1 MNSRRCEICKIDV
14 HRASYNKH
22 LRSKKHIENIKHN
35 EMIIP
40 EWLFQEPI
48 ENRIKK
54 IFNPISLKK
63 LARNKINLDD
73 KQLNKELAK
82 KMINPYYFSD
92 RNLQVAYKINL
103 DSHHINHLNSKVT
116 ITSNFENTGIEFRFI
131 NKIMRE
137 MSIIYARLIN
147 QYKFKYQCVFSAR
160 FDKQNEDGLLLDE
173 TELFINLNMN
183 HNLTQSDIDNI
194 NITFPLEH
202 QIQKQEM
209 KDSGWR
215 IDKLYSMTIYFY
227 ETTEMNGSNY
237 IKIPLRSNAIL
248 NIENNDKYCFI
259 WSILASLYP
268 CNNNHPNRVS
278 NYRQYFIELNIQ
290 DFDFTNGFKCS
301 DVHRFNEL
309 NNLSVNIFEL
319 VFYQDQNQWKHK
331 LIPIEISKND
341 SDRIIDLAIYKN
353 HYVLI
358 KKLDVFLGDHN
369 KKFICRRCLCSYT
382 SENMLIKHKPKC
394 ENNDITSIKTSNE
407 SHLFSKKHFHK
418 NPLYF
423 RIYSDFEADNEE
435 DNTCIGNKTTN
446 IYKQNPVLNG
456 YHIVSELE
464 DVLKSDS
471 YKSPLGYDNVDRFVD
486 EVIKLE
492 NKMAFYF
499 KNTNKDIIMT
509 REDEEDY
516 RNKDICRLC
525 EKFIESDKVRD
536 HCHLTGKYRGPA
548 HSKCNI
554 NVTQK
559 QSNFIPFPFHNF
571 SNYDCHMFFKKL
583 VDKKKDK
590 VDFDIIPK
598 TNEEYISVTYG
609 CIRFIDS
616 YRFLS
621 SGLDSLVKTLVD
633 NSHKTLKNFKK
644 ENFDSDEIINI
655 VSKIEKNY
663 SEEIFN
669 LDEDD
674 RTIGKLK
681 EYYPEEIE
689 KLEKVFLDY
698 MGENDLKILKDG
710 FPDKWKYLTKKFAY
724 PYEYF
729 NSSDDYQKPVNDLKK
744 EDFFSKLKNKCPD
757 DEEVQRTMYIIE
769 KFNIKNGE
777 ELTEIYLKSD
787 VLLLACVIEKFIKVS
802 VNEFKINPLYCVS
815 LPGYTWQCGL
825 KYTDINLQT
834 LQDKD
839 MILLLENNIRGGI
852 SSVMGDRYV
861 KSDKNKKILYID
873 ANNLYGHSM
882 SEPLPYDEIK
892 FDNNVTLEDILNC
905 PDDGDIGFFVEVD
918 LKYPDNIKEKTKNFP
933 FAPMNKKIN
942 PDKFSDYMKE
952 IKPDTYIQTKKL
964 ICDWSDKKNYLIH
977 YRMLKFYIRHGMII
991 DKVHNIISF
1000 KQSRWL
1006 EKYINFNTQKRNKAK
1021 NDFEK
1026 DFYKLLNNAFYGKT
1040 MENVRN
1046 RLKIKF
1052 IKKDDH
1058 KEIIKQ
1064 QSKLTFNGIHKSY
1077 ENCDSYTFKQNE
1089 VLMDKPIYL
1098 GFSVLELSK
1107 LLMYETYYDILQPY
1121 FGQEKI
1127 QLHYMDC
1134 DSFVLSIETENIIND
1149 LKNLENL
1156 FDFSNLDKNHEL
1168 FSNKNKKVVGKFKI
1182 ETPKNIWIDEF
1193 VALRSKCYAFKCNN
1207 DSKNKLKGI
1216 SKSYSKNIKFVEYK
1230 KCLDGEDYQQECDNY
1245 ILRSINHEMVLQKV
1259 KKSTLS
1265 IFDDKRCY
1273 INNIKSIPWE

>member
-1 MNSRRCEICKIDV
+1 MNSHRCEICKIIV

-22 LRSKKHIENIKHN
+22 FRSKKHLENEKQN

-40 EWLFQEPI
+40 EWLFREPI

-54 IFNPISLKK
+54 IYNPISLKK
-63 LARNKINLDD
+63 SARNKINLDNN
-73 KQLNKELAK
+73 QLNKELAK

-92 RNLQVAYKINL
+92 RRLLVAYKINL
-103 DSHHINHLNSKVT
+103 DSHHINHLNSKIT
-116 ITSNFENTGIEFRFI
+116 ISSNFENTGIEFRFI
-131 NKIMRE
+131 NKKMRE

-147 QYKFKYQCVFSAR
+147 QYKFRYQTVFLAK
-160 FDKQNEDGLLLDE
+160 FDKQNEDGQLLDE
-173 TELFINLNMN
+173 TELFINLNIN
-183 HNLTQSDIDNI
+183 QNLTQSDIDNI
-194 NITFPLEH
+194 NITFPLER
-202 QIQKQEM
+202 QIQQQEM

-215 IDKLYSMTIYFY
+215 FDEINSMTIYFY
-227 ETTEMNGSNY
+227 KTHEMDGSNY
-237 IKIPLRSNAIL
+237 IKKPLRSNAIL
-248 NIENNDKYCFI
+248 NIENNDKYCFL
-259 WSILASLYP
+259 WSILASLFP
-268 CNNNHPNRVS
+268 CTNNHPNRVS
-278 NYRQYFIELNIQ
+278 NYRQYFDELNINS
-290 DFDFTNGFKCS
+290 FDFTNGFKCS
-301 DVHRFNEL
+301 DVHKFNKL

-319 VFYQDQNQWKHK
+319 VFYQEQNKWKHK
-331 LIPIEISKND
+331 LLPIEISKNN
-341 SDRIIDLAIYKN
+341 SDRVIDLAIYKN

-358 KKLDVFLGDHN
+358 KKLNIFLGDHN
-369 KKFICRRCLCSYT
+369 KKFICRRCLSSYT
-382 SENMLIKHKPKC
+382 SENMLIKHKEKC
-394 ENNDITSIKTSNE
+394 GYDNITSIKTSNK
-407 SHLFSKKHFHK
+407 SHLHWEKHFHK

-423 RIYSDFEADNEE
+423 RIYADFEADNEE

-464 DVLKSDS
+464 DILKSEY
-471 YKSPLGYDNVDRFVD
+471 YKSPLGYDNVDWFVN

-492 NKMAFYF
+492 NKMTFFF
-499 KNTNKDIIMT
+499 KNTKKDIIMT
-509 REDEEDY
+509 EEDEVNF
-516 RNKDICRLC
+516 RNNNICRFC
-525 EKFIESDKVRD
+525 ENFIETDKVRD
-536 HCHLTGKYRGPA
+536 HCHLTGNYRGPA

-559 QSNFIPFPFHNF
+559 QSNFIPFIFHNF
-571 SNYDCHMFFKKL
+571 SNYDCHMFFEKL

-621 SGLDSLVKTLVD
+621 SGLDSLVK
-633 NSHKTLKNFKK
+633 
-644 ENFDSDEIINI
+644 
-655 VSKIEKNY
+655 
-663 SEEIFN
+663 N

-674 RTIGKLK
+674 
-681 EYYPEEIE
+681 
-689 KLEKVFLDY
+689 F
-698 MGENDLKILKDG
+698 KILKKE
-710 FPDKWKYLTKKFAY
+710 FPDKWLYLNKKLAY

-729 NSSDDYQKPVNDLKK
+729 NSINDYKKPVHYLKK
-744 EDFFSKLKNKCPD
+744 EDFFSKLKNGYPD
-757 DEEVQRTMYIIE
+757 DKEIQRTKEIIQI
-769 KFNIKNGE
+769 FDIKNGK
-777 ELTEIYLKSD
+777 ELTELYLLSD
-787 VLLLACVIEKFIKVS
+787 VILLADVFEKFIKIS
-802 VNEFKINPLYCVS
+802 IEEYGISPLYCVS

-825 KYTDINLQT
+825 KYTGINLQT

-861 KSDKNKKILYID
+861 KSDDNKKILYID

-882 SEPLPYDEIK
+882 SQYLLYDEIK
-892 FDNNVTLEDILNC
+892 FDNNIKLEDILNT
-905 PDDGDIGFFVEVD
+905 PDDNDVGYFIEVD

-942 PDKFSDYMKE
+942 SNNFNDYMNE
-952 IKPDTYIQTKKL
+952 IKPETYIQTKKL
-964 ICDWSDKKNYLIH
+964 ICDWSDKKNYLVH
-977 YRMLKFYIRHGMII
+977 YRILKFYLRHGMIV

-1006 EKYINFNTQKRNKAK
+1006 EKYMNINTQKRSRAK

-1026 DFYKLLNNAFYGKT
+1026 DFYKLLNVAFYGKT

-1052 IKKDDH
+1052 IKKDNH
-1058 KEIIKQ
+1058 KKILEY
-1064 QSKLTFNGIHKSY
+1064 QSKLNFNGIHKSY
-1077 ENCDSYTFKQNE
+1077 KNCDSYTTKQNE
-1089 VLMDKPIYL
+1089 VVMDKPIYL
-1098 GFSVLELSK
+1098 GFTVLELSK
-1107 LLMYETYYDILQPY
+1107 LLMYETYYDKLQPY
-1121 FGQEKI
+1121 FGQENIK
-1127 QLHYMDC
+1127 LHYMDC

-1156 FDFSNLDKNHEL
+1156 FDFSNLNKNHEL
-1168 FSNKNKKVVGKFKI
+1168 FSNKNKKKVGKFKI

-1193 VALRSKCYAFKCNN
+1193 VALRSKCYAFKCGN
-1207 DSKNKLKGI
+1207 DCNNKLKGI
-1216 SKSYSKNIKFVEYK
+1216 SKSYSKNIKFDEYK
-1230 KCLDGEDYQQECDNY
+1230 KCLDGEEYQYECDIY
-1245 ILRSINHEMVLQKV
+1245 ILRSINHEMFLQKV

-1273 INNIKSIPWE
+1273 INNIENIPWE